1 MALIMLHVN
10 LFFRLEAT
18 NELLR
23 DEHQALQLAYNSLE
37 EKYLKNLK
45 ENSQVHIYDAVSW
58 SILPMYLHM

>member
-45 ENSQVHIYDAVSW
+45 ENSQVHIYDAVS
-58 SILPMYLHM
+58 